1 MEKNLHEG
9 HRKRVKNRFLN
20 EGLDGFEDHQV
31 LEMLLF
37 YSIPYKDTNEIA
49 HNLLIKYG
57 SLSGVFEADPKDL
70 STTIGVGENSAV
82 LLSLIP
88 SLARRYLKNKLDE
101 KPQLTNTEIAA
112 NYIKNYFIGR
122 TNEAFYCI
130 CLDSQLK
137 VVFPA
142 LVSEGTVKE
151 AAVFPRQVVETV
163 IRHNASSVILSHNH
177 PGGIIK
183 PSEDDVFLTQRLVN
197 ILEPL
202 SVKVRDHIIFCGE
215 EYYSFSRNGIMPVSE
230 V

>member
-1 MEKNLHEG
+1 MEKKLHDG

-20 EGLDGFEDHQV
+20 DGLDGFEDHQV
-31 LEMLLF
+31 LELLLF

-49 HNLLIKYG
+49 HSLIMKYG

-70 STTIGVGENSAV
+70 AATIGVGENTAV
-82 LLSLIP
+82 LLALIP
-88 SLARRYLKNKLDE
+88 SLARRYANDKLKD
-101 KPQLTNTEIAA
+101 KPQLKNTEIAA
-112 NYIKNYFIGR
+112 DYIKNYFIGR
-122 TNEAFYCI
+122 TNEFFYCI

-142 LVSEGTVKE
+142 LISEGTVKE
-151 AAVFPRQVVETV
+151 TAVFPRQVVEAV
-163 IRHNASSVILSHNH
+163 IRHNASSIILAHNH
-177 PGGIIK
+177 PGGVMK
-183 PSEDDVFLTQRLVN
+183 PSEDDLYMTQRLVN

-202 SVKVRDHIIFCGE
+202 SVKVRDHIIFCGD